1 MRMLLTSEG
10 VHNQLIRDK
19 LVELIGKPIEQAN
32 IVAVIDAI
40 LPFGGDNTKTLAD
53 LQRLRDLGWAQFDL
67 LSLFAGP
74 ASLVESRL
82 RSADVIFCYG
92 GSNHW
97 LAHAWISSG
106 LAPVLAELLEGV
118 TGDVLDGLS
127 DGLPHDLPHGLHHD
141 PPHGLPHE
149 KVYLGWSAGSMI
161 FSRRQ
166 SESVEAFS
174 DQDEVA
180 MFELST
186 VAPAVPLFDWTVIC
200 HRGAEWQPQVTDEV
214 IARCAARLG
223 GPVYFLDD
231 DTALLVRDAAS
242 APEVVS
248 TGQWRLFDGEGRVVE
263 QSAS

>member
-10 VHNQLIRDK
+10 VHNDLIRDK
-19 LVELIGKPIEQAN
+19 LVDLLGKPIEEAS

-40 LPFGGDNTKTLAD
+40 LPFGGDNTKTLTD
-53 LQRLRDLGWAQFDL
+53 LQRLRDLGWKQYDL

-74 ASLVESRL
+74 TSLVESRL

-97 LAHAWISSG
+97 LAHAWHASG
-106 LAPVLAELLEGV
+106 LAPVLAELLDGP
-118 TGDVLDGLS
+118 LD
-127 DGLPHDLPHGLHHD
+127 
-141 PPHGLPHE
+141 E

-161 FSRRQ
+161 FSRLQQR
-166 SESVEAFS
+166 SVEAFY

-180 MFELST
+180 MFELDT
-186 VAPAVPLFDWTVIC
+186 VAPAVPLFDWFVIC

-214 IARCAARLG
+214 IAKCAARLG

-231 DTALLVRDAAS
+231 ETALLVRDAAS

-248 TGQWRLFDGEGRVVE
+248 TGQWRLFDGAGRLVE
-263 QSAS
+263 QNA

>member
-1 MRMLLTSEG
+1 MLLTSEG
-10 VHNQLIRDK
+10 VHNDLIRQK
-19 LVELIGKPIEQAN
+19 LVELLGKPIEEAS

-40 LPFGGDNTKTLAD
+40 LPYAGDNTKTLAD
-53 LQRLRDLGWAQFDL
+53 LQQLRSLGWKEFDL

-74 ASLVESRL
+74 TSLVESRL

-97 LAHAWISSG
+97 LAHAWTSTG
-106 LAPVLAELLEGV
+106 LAPVLAELL
-118 TGDVLDGLS
+118 D
-127 DGLPHDLPHGLHHD
+127 
-141 PPHGLPHE
+141 E

-166 SESVEAFS
+166 AQSVEAFY

-180 MFELST
+180 RFELST
-186 VAPAVPLFDWTVIC
+186 VAPAVGLFDSVVIC

-214 IARCAARLG
+214 IAGCAARLG

-231 DTALLVRDAAS
+231 ETALVVRDAAS
-242 APEVVS
+242 GPEVIS
-248 TGQWRLFDGEGRVVE
+248 AGQWRLFDGTGKLIE
-263 QSAS
+263 QN

>member
-10 VHNQLIRDK
+10 VHNDVIRQA
-19 LVELIGKPIEQAN
+19 LVDLLGKPIEEAG

-40 LPFGGDNTKTLAD
+40 LPFGGDNTKTLDD
-53 LQRLRDLGWAQFDL
+53 LQQLRSLGWKEFDL

-97 LAHAWISSG
+97 LAHAWTSTG
-106 LAPVLAELLEGV
+106 LAPVLAELL
-118 TGDVLDGLS
+118 D
-127 DGLPHDLPHGLHHD
+127 
-141 PPHGLPHE
+141 E

-161 FSRRQ
+161 FSRLQ
-166 SESVEAFS
+166 AQSVEAFS

-180 MFELST
+180 RFELDS
-186 VAPAVPLFDWTVIC
+186 VAPAVPLFDWFVIC
-200 HRGAEWQPQVTDEV
+200 HRGADWQPQVTDEV
-214 IARCAARLG
+214 IATCAARLG

-242 APEVVS
+242 APEVIS
-248 TGQWRLFDGEGRVVE
+248 TGQWRHFDGSGRVVG
-263 QSAS
+263 QGTS

>member
-10 VHNQLIRDK
+10 VRDDVIRQT
-19 LVELIGKPIEQAN
+19 LVELLGKPIEEAT

-40 LPFGGDNTKTLAD
+40 LPFPGDNTKTLAD
-53 LQRLRDLGWAQFDL
+53 LQSVSALGWKQYDL

-74 ASLVESRL
+74 AALVESRL

-97 LAHAWISSG
+97 LAHAWTSTG
-106 LAPVLAELLEGV
+106 LDTVLAELL
-118 TGDVLDGLS
+118 D
-127 DGLPHDLPHGLHHD
+127 
-141 PPHGLPHE
+141 E

-161 FSRRQ
+161 FSRLQ
-166 SESVEAFS
+166 AESVEAFY

-180 MFELST
+180 MFELNA
-186 VAPAVPLFDWTVIC
+186 VAPAVPLFDWFVIC
-200 HRGAEWQPQVTDEV
+200 HRGAAWQPQVTDEV
-214 IARCAARLG
+214 IAGCAARLG

-231 DTALLVRDAAS
+231 QSALLVRDPAS

-248 TGQWRLFDGEGRVVE
+248 TGQWRLFDGSGQLVE